1 LAVCCRHLLIAI
13 TYKVIEL
20 QQWHGLISL
29 VVTTQNTLDTKLAD
43 TLRKVRIVR
52 RISQL
57 DLSLQIGVS
66 QRHVSFVESGRAKP
80 SRELLAQWLSELQV
94 PFPEHNAIML
104 QGGFAPMFRQS
115 TLNDPSLAQAKQAMA
130 HLLASHEPFP
140 CFVLDAHWNVEQI
153 NGGGV
158 WLAKTLI
165 PWLELSNQKINMLD
179 LLCHPEGFTKN
190 MLNLREAA
198 PLLHNIIKRDAAS
211 QPTLEPKLRAFEA
224 IMQSKLGKGFLDKRR
239 TDAPPPLLTTRF
251 RSSCGELAFFSMF
264 TTFGTPQ
271 DITLA
276 SLKVEHVFA
285 ADEATRNV
293 VLDQVGK

>member
-1 LAVCCRHLLIAI
+1 MA
-13 TYKVIEL
+13 
-20 QQWHGLISL
+20 
-29 VVTTQNTLDTKLAD
+29 TTQNTQHTKFAD

-57 DLSLQIGVS
+57 DLALQLGVS

-104 QGGFAPMFRQS
+104 QGGFAPMFGQA
-115 TLNDPSLAQAKQAMA
+115 TLSDPSLAHANQAMA

-140 CFVLDAHWNVEQI
+140 CFVLDAHWNVVQI
-153 NGGGV
+153 NSGGV

-165 PWLELSNQKINMLD
+165 PWIELSNQKINMLD
-179 LLCHPEGFTKN
+179 LLCHPEGFTKH

-198 PLLHNIIKRDAAS
+198 PVLLTIIKKDAAS
-211 QPTLEPKLRAFEA
+211 QPTLEPKLKAFEA
-224 IMQSKLGKGFLDKRR
+224 TLQSKLGKNFLDKRR
-239 TDAPPPLLTTRF
+239 FDSPPPLLTTRF
-251 RSSCGELAFFSMF
+251 ETRYGELAFFSMF

-285 ADEATRNV
+285 ADDVTRNV
-293 VLDQVGK
+293 VISQGGK